1 MRLPIGKRL
10 VATGGMLALALALG
24 VVTACGDGAS
34 GPAGASGGGDRVR
47 VGIVNSLFYSGIDE
61 SGKATGVCPDLINA
75 VFKANGKPEPEYVVA
90 AAYSDLI
97 SGLQAK
103 RWDMVGA
110 CLQLTPERCKQVAFT
125 NPLETESFAFAVN
138 AGNRKNLT
146 TLKQFADDPSLKLGI
161 LRGSVM
167 VDRAKTAGVRESSMV
182 LFQNVRDAL
191 DGVKAGRADA
201 MLTGR
206 LALHGVEV
214 GEQDV
219 INVSDIKL
227 TPAGAAVMPDNKA
240 LLDEFNAG
248 LQKVK
253 DSGEFKSITEGYGLD
268 PSLTID
274 KTAESVCSPAA

>member
-1 MRLPIGKRL
+1 MRLTIRQRL
-10 VATGGMLALALALG
+10 VATGGMLVLALEL
-24 VVTACGDGAS
+24 VTGCGDGSTGVAGGPGS
-34 GPAGASGGGDRVR
+34 GEKIK
-47 VGIVNSLFYSGIDE
+47 VGIVNSLFYSGLDQ
-61 SGKATGVCPDLINA
+61 SGKATGVCPDMINA
-75 VFKANGKPEPEYVVA
+75 VFRANGKPEPEYVVA

-138 AGNRKNLT
+138 AGNPKRLT
-146 TLKQFADDPSLKLGI
+146 TLKQFAGDPNLKLGI

-167 VDRAKTAGVRESSMV
+167 VDKAKAAGVQESSMV

-206 LALHGVEV
+206 LALHGVTV

-219 INVSDIKL
+219 VNVSDITL

-248 LQKVK
+248 LQKLK
-253 DSGEFKSITEGYGLD
+253 DNGSFKSITEGYGLE
-268 PSLTID
+268 PGLTID
-274 KTAESVCSPAA
+274 KTAESVCNAAG

>member
-1 MRLPIGKRL
+1 MRFPLPSRL
-10 VATGGMLALALALG
+10 TAITAVLVLAFGAA
-24 VVTACGDGAS
+24 ACGGDDSTGSS
-34 GPAGASGGGDRVR
+34 GDSEPVR

-75 VFKANGKPEPEYVVA
+75 VFAANGGPQPKYIVA

-97 SGLQAK
+97 SGLQAD

-138 AGNRKNLT
+138 AGNPLGLT
-146 TLKQFADDPSLKLGI
+146 SLKQFAEKPALRLGI

-167 VDRAKTAGVRESSMV
+167 VDRAKAAGVQESSMV

-191 DGVKAGRADA
+191 DGVAANRADA

-206 LALHGVEV
+206 LALHGVTV
-214 GEQDV
+214 GKQDIV
-219 INVSDIKL
+219 NVEDIKL
-227 TPAGAAVMPDNKA
+227 VPAGAAVMPDDTA
-240 LLDEFNAG
+240 LLEKFNGG
-248 LQKVK
+248 LQKIK
-253 DSGEFKSITEGYGLD
+253 DSGEYASITKGYGLD
-268 PSLTID
+268 PGLTIA
-274 KTAESVCSPAA
+274 KTAEAVCSGKS